1 MSRGFYQLLKHIQG
15 GPYMTSRSDE
25 AKTFL
30 DAVKSQFKEGN
41 LMLYEQA
48 VKNLEQ
54 FYTIAEQ
61 KKERRIRDTDMS

>member
-1 MSRGFYQLLKHIQG
+1 
-15 GPYMTSRSDE
+15 MTSRSDE